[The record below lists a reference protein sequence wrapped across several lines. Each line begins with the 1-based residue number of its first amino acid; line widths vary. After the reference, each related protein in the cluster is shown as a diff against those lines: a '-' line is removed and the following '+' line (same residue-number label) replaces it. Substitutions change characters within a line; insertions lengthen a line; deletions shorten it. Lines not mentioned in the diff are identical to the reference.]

1 MAAEEVI
8 NVLEIR
14 TSTNEEMVA
23 AWTAENNISDDAR
36 EKLFKEGYT
45 CLDAIKLIEMDDLIR
60 TKIPRGQQKL
70 IFASV
75 QKLNRGQQVAENSK
89 MPADAPAHS
98 TQRSAQA
105 VTPSDVPLASHDG
118 EHQQQQHQQRQD
130 PYLGALFTELQTGQ
144 SSTRRG
150 LDNRL
155 LTGTDTNGINVNSSI
170 NSAGQCLLQN
180 SLSSNGPSSQ
190 SWRDPQIYLSAA
202 AAGKS
207 VPSCYDITDF
217 VAGNVE
223 EEIIVGGN
231 GAQQVVLKT
240 GPKKPKLENVTLAQW
255 CVANNAI
262 LYKLIGESKL
272 NASNILDYL
281 SYTTKICQLVQRYSL
296 VSVLLYDREYR
307 RLQSEHNFRWGT
319 DIPHLQSVH
328 LQPRIARQVP
338 TSKGGSFQSSRPTN
352 TQAPLTLDGKTIC
365 KLFNSKSGCH
375 FKECKYVH
383 QCSVTNCHQ
392 QHSAMSHNHSKN

>member
-1 MAAEEVI
+1 MAAEEVV

-23 AWTAENNISDDAR
+23 SWTAENNISDDAR

-45 CLDAIKLIEMDDLIR
+45 SLDAIKLIEMDDLTR

-70 IFASV
+70 IFAAV
-75 QKLNRGQQVAENSK
+75 QKLNRGQQVVGDSR
-89 MPADAPAHS
+89 MPTDAPAHS
-98 TQRSAQA
+98 MQLSAQA
-105 VTPSDVPLASHDG
+105 VTPTDVPSTSRNG
-118 EHQQQQHQQRQD
+118 ELQQQQHQQMQD
-130 PYLGALFTELQTGQ
+130 PYLGALFTQFQTGQ

-155 LTGTDTNGINVNSSI
+155 LTGSDTNENNANSSI

-180 SLSSNGPSSQ
+180 SLDSNGPSSQ

-202 AAGKS
+202 AVGKS

-231 GAQQVVLKT
+231 GAHQVVLKT
-240 GPKKPKLENVTLAQW
+240 GPKKPKLENITLAQW

-262 LYKLIGESKL
+262 LYKLVGESKL
-272 NASNILDYL
+272 NACNILDYL

-328 LQPRIARQVP
+328 LQPRIARQIS
-338 TSKGGSFQSSRPTN
+338 TGKGSSVQSIRPTN
-352 TQAPLTLDGKTIC
+352 TQAPLTLDGKIIC
-365 KLFNSKSGCH
+365 KLFNTKSGCH

-392 QHSAMSHNHSKN
+392 QHPAMSHNHSKN